1 MEMSEINFT
10 LLNKN
15 EEKNE
20 ETKLDYES
28 KKHNKAPIKCIINF
42 LKDMFP
48 QYDKELLEVIYNY
61 TTNIDETIIKL
72 IEMNKE
78 YDMDNIFENI
88 NKELDEYDNIFSEDN
103 ISDNNLEENNSQ
115 EENNNRGLFSTISNR
130 INRVKYNKGVKYQLL
145 E

>member
-1 MEMSEINFT
+1 MEIEMKDIICTFKNNT
-10 LLNKN
+10 TNDLNN
-15 EEKNE
+15 EDLYKEK
-20 ETKLDYES
+20 
-28 KKHNKAPIKCIINF
+28 IKIELKYIITF

-48 QYDKELLEVIYNY
+48 QYDEELLEVIYNY

-78 YDMDNIFENI
+78 YDIDNIYENI
-88 NKELDEYDNIFSEDN
+88 NKELDEYDNIIPDNN

-115 EENNNRGLFSTISNR
+115 EENNKKGLFSNISNR
-130 INRVKYNKGVKYQLL
+130 INRIKYNKGVKYQLL

>member
-15 EEKNE
+15 EE
-20 ETKLDYES
+20 TKLDYER
-28 KKHNKAPIKCIINF
+28 KKHNKVPIKCIINF

-48 QYDKELLEVIYNY
+48 QYDEELLEVIYNY
-61 TTNIDETIIKL
+61 TTNLDETIIKI

-78 YDMDNIFENI
+78 YDMDNIIENI
-88 NKELDEYDNIFSEDN
+88 NKEFNEYDNIFSEDN